1 MMTSGGTR
9 HIESYGDHPR
19 NVGEWFV
26 PDGEGKFPSVV
37 LVHGGFW
44 RQQYDRSLEEPVAT
58 DLAGHGYLVWNIEYR
73 SSAEPWPATLTDVA
87 AAYDHFLSGRYAD
100 QVDRQKIAVV
110 GHSAGGHIAAWLG
123 SRHRLPDGAPG
134 RNPDSVPPAL
144 VIPQGGVVALAIAA
158 DESLGDA
165 AAQALLGG
173 SPKQHPDRYLVA
185 DPTELVP
192 TGVRSV
198 LLHGASDDV
207 VPVSQGE
214 AYHRAARRAGDDCS
228 LERLEGDHNIH
239 LDPKSEAC
247 RRMRDALA
255 AK

>member
-1 MMTSGGTR
+1 MTASAGTR
-9 HIESYGDHPR
+9 HVESYGDHPL

-44 RQQYDRSLEEPVAT
+44 RQQYDRSLEEPVVT

-123 SRHRLPDGAPG
+123 SR
-134 RNPDSVPPAL
+134 
-144 VIPQGGVVALAIAA
+144 
-158 DESLGDA
+158 
-165 AAQALLGG
+165 
-173 SPKQHPDRYLVA
+173 PKQHPDRYLVA

-198 LLHGASDDV
+198 LLHGIGDDV
-207 VPVSQGE
+207 VPVSQSE
-214 AYHRAARRAGDDCS
+214 AYHLAARRAGDDCS

-247 RRMRDALA
+247 QRMRDALA
-255 AK
+255 TM

>member
-1 MMTSGGTR
+1 MTAGAVTR
-9 HIESYGDHPR
+9 DVESYGDQPL

-26 PDGEGKFPSVV
+26 PAGEGRFPSVV

-44 RQQYDRSLEEPVAT
+44 RQQYDRSIEEPIAT

-87 AAYDHFLSGRYAD
+87 AAYDHLLSGRYAD
-100 QVDRQKIAVV
+100 RVDRQKIAVV

-123 SRHRLPDGAPG
+123 SRHRLPDDAPG

-144 VIPQGGVVALAIAA
+144 VIPQAGVVALAMAA
-158 DESLGDA
+158 DEGLGDG
-165 AAQALLGG
+165 AAQALLDG

-185 DPTELVP
+185 DPTEFVP

-198 LLHGASDDV
+198 LIHGVSDDV
-207 VPVSQGE
+207 VPVSQSE
-214 AYHRAARRAGDDCS
+214 AYHLAARRAGDDCS
-228 LERLEGDHNIH
+228 LERLEGDHDIH

-247 RRMRDALA
+247 QRMRDALA
-255 AK
+255 TM